1 MELKGTIMST
11 NTNPLPQDADE
22 LVALAQAIATALEE
36 KRNDLGIRT
45 DSEGLLRVSIAA
57 ARYAMDRYLAVL
69 FTLTKSTV
77 AVDCLHEART
87 KCNRTMTHLRRQAA
101 RCIFRV
107 CRHLD
112 AVPTENWG
120 SPTGVP
126 QCKRC
131 APSHLR
137 PAGAG
142 NPHLRF

>member
-1 MELKGTIMST
+1 MELKGMTMSTST

-22 LVALAQAIATALEE
+22 LVALAQAIATVLEE

-69 FTLTKSTV
+69 FALTKSTV
-77 AVDCLHEART
+77 AADCLNDART
-87 KCNRTMTHLRRQAA
+87 KCNRTMTHLRRQVA

-112 AVPTENWG
+112 ERELVKVARYVGW
-120 SPTGVP
+120 V
-126 QCKRC
+126 
-131 APSHLR
+131 A
-137 PAGAG
+137 A
-142 NPHLRF
+142 